1 MKKEELYNKI
11 DKTEAEQKEIISRS
25 LSITQASRDIFGT
38 DSTLGR
44 TLIKELCKKYGIEV
58 PDYHKSKEN
67 FCLNCGKKIVGTRR
81 KFCCQSC
88 AATYNNKLR
97 EKKPKRKCLYCGKE
111 IDNRKKFCSTK
122 CFNEFQYENY
132 IKKWKNGETDG
143 NVHGGFV
150 SFFIRKYIFEKYD
163 SHCCQC
169 GWGEVNKITGK
180 IPLQIH
186 HIDGNCEN
194 NKEENLQLL
203 CPNCHS
209 LTETYG
215 ILNKGNSKRRN
226 RHLRD

>member
-1 MKKEELYNKI
+1 M
-11 DKTEAEQKEIISRS
+11 
-25 LSITQASRDIFGT
+25 G
-38 DSTLGR
+38 
-44 TLIKELCKKYGIEV
+44 
-58 PDYHKSKEN
+58 KSFVAQN
-67 FCLNCGKKIVGTRR
+67 VLT
-81 KFCCQSC
+81 
-88 AATYNNKLR
+88 
-97 EKKPKRKCLYCGKE
+97 
-111 IDNRKKFCSTK
+111 
-122 CFNEFQYENY
+122 
-132 IKKWKNGETDG
+132 NGETDG
-143 NVHGGFV
+143 NVHGGFI
-150 SFFIRKYIFEKYD
+150 SFFIRRYIFEKYN

-215 ILNKGNSKRRN
+215 ILNKGNSKRKN